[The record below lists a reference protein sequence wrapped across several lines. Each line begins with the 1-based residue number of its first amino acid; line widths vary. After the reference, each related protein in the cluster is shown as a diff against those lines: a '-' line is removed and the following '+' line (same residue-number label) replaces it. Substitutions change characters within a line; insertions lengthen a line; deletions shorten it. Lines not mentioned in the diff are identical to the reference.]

1 MSASAVRLVAMLL
14 QVVEFLKDPKNK
26 SLGGRPPKGVL
37 LEGGP
42 GLGKTLIAKAIAG
55 EADVPF
61 FEVGQQTAPGSG
73 HLYAVKGSRVHVGRW
88 TAQAQSRPSR
98 CSQRILCG
106 AGSMVACCMVY
117 WRVIRRC
124 EAPQLPL
131 LHCRRHHR
139 PIYSDKRTVCCR

>member
-1 MSASAVRLVAMLL
+1 MLL

-61 FEVGQQTAPGSG
+61 FEVGRQTAPP
-73 HLYAVKGSRVHVGRW
+73 A
-88 TAQAQSRPSR
+88 
-98 CSQRILCG
+98 CSQR
-106 AGSMVACCMVY
+106 
-117 WRVIRRC
+117 
-124 EAPQLPL
+124 
-131 LHCRRHHR
+131 
-139 PIYSDKRTVCCR
+139 D

>member
-1 MSASAVRLVAMLL
+1 MLL

-61 FEVGQQTAPGSG
+61 FEVGRRLCLAQATCIYPERLG
-73 HLYAVKGSRVHVGRW
+73 VHVGW
-88 TAQAQSRPSR
+88 
-98 CSQRILCG
+98 
-106 AGSMVACCMVY
+106 
-117 WRVIRRC
+117 
-124 EAPQLPL
+124 
-131 LHCRRHHR
+131 
-139 PIYSDKRTVCCR
+139 

>member
-73 HLYAVKGSRVHVGRW
+73 HLYAVKGIKGSSGQVDCASPKQAVQMQSKDSVWRW
-88 TAQAQSRPSR
+88 KH
-98 CSQRILCG
+98 G
-106 AGSMVACCMVY
+106 G
-117 WRVIRRC
+117 
-124 EAPQLPL
+124 L
-131 LHCRRHHR
+131 LHGLLAGD
-139 PIYSDKRTVCCR
+139 PAM